1 VRHRAY
7 IRTIPVRIPQRTSA
21 DDPLLVPDHSVRRL
35 VVSPSTPSSFLWLL
49 VRGQNNED
57 SGSLAGRFTHSLLLQ
72 LDSAASNHKV
82 RVSLVAS
89 ASLNGRLQAD
99 VSIERQFSR
108 IFPAHPRSL
117 ASVLVPRPITPAHKN
132 RAPGTSIL
140 RHGAALLRLR
150 RPAGFGFQKIFS
162 ANLHKEHGRKDFP
175 NLPKKRRLALGA
187 GHTRVASRK
196 SVPRVIRAN
205 TTKEN

>member
-1 VRHRAY
+1 VRHRTY
-7 IRTIPVRIPQRTSA
+7 IQTILVRTPQRTSD
-21 DDPLLVPDHSVRRL
+21 DDPLLVPHHSVRRL
-35 VVSPSTPSSFLWLL
+35 VVSPSPPSPFLRLFAW
-49 VRGQNNED
+49 RQAND
-57 SGSLAGRFTHSLLLQ
+57 DGSLAVWFTHFLLLQ
-72 LDSAASNHKV
+72 PDSAASNHKV
-82 RVSLVAS
+82 RVSAVAS
-89 ASLNGRLQAD
+89 ASSNGRLQAD
-99 VSIERQFSR
+99 VSIEHQFSR

-117 ASVLVPRPITPAHKN
+117 ASVLVPRPITPAHNN
-132 RAPGTSIL
+132 RAPGTPIL

-162 ANLHKEHGRKDFP
+162 ANLRTERGRKDFP